1 MARGTV
7 TQAVGFLG
15 AGLIGLAGIVPGP
28 VGRLATNKANEAC
41 PNQLPDPASLVEAYR
56 RDALSEQQMRLGMTK
71 LGYSDQ
77 AIDAMLEASRP
88 IPSSAQLTQAMQKG
102 VINHESY
109 LNGMAKLGY
118 TADDADT
125 IGAAAESVMGPDEAL
140 KLLRLGK
147 IDQEDYERTLKK
159 NGFSLERMGQWQ
171 DANQYQPGAQDLV
184 RFAVREALSPEEAA
198 ALGLYEEIPA
208 AFLEEAKK
216 IGLTEEDAKRYWASH
231 WELPSANQVF
241 EMYHRGELGEGDEA
255 EQAMKDYLKV
265 ADYSPAWR
273 DKLIAI
279 AYNPYTRVDGSRM
292 YLDDTIT
299 EDELYKNYRDIGYDD
314 EKARNLVEF
323 YKKKKAEA
331 LAAEEAKTAKKTTEA
346 KGTTGQVEKD
356 RDLSIGLIKSAYYYH
371 ELTRVEAVDLLG
383 SLNFEPWE
391 SELTVTI
398 WDDELEKKDKLDEQ
412 KNYELQYQRGLIDE
426 SELRAE
432 LNKLGLKAAATDT
445 IVLKNSAQKKA
456 AKVLPSLAD
465 LKRWVKKK
473 LISEDEF
480 IDWLVRMNYSP
491 ELARMYY
498 LEQFGTAEA

>member
-1 MARGTV
+1 MLDRTVEARV
-7 TQAVGFLG
+7 N
-15 AGLIGLAGIVPGP
+15 
-28 VGRLATNKANEAC
+28 RLC
-41 PNQLPDPASLVEAYR
+41 PNMIPDPATLVEAYR
-56 RDALSEQQMRLGMTK
+56 RGVLTDEAMKKGMK
-71 LGYSDQ
+71 SLGYGDV
-77 AIDAMLEASRP
+77 AIDAMMEASRP

-140 KLLRLGK
+140 KLKRLGL

-159 NGFSLERMGQWQ
+159 SGFSLERMGQWE

-184 RFAVREALSPEEAA
+184 RFAVREALSPEAA
-198 ALGLYEEIPA
+198 AKLGLYEEIPP
-208 AFLEEAKK
+208 AFLAEAKK
-216 IGLTEEDAKRYWASH
+216 IGLTEADAKRYWASH

-241 EMYHRGELGEGDEA
+241 EMYHRGELGEGAEA
-255 EQAMKDYLKV
+255 DKAMADYLKV

-292 YLDDTIT
+292 FLDDTIT
-299 EDELYKNYRDIGYDD
+299 EEELYKNYRDIGYDD

-331 LAAEEAKTAKKTTEA
+331 LDAEATKAAKKTTAA

-371 ELTRVEAVDLLG
+371 ELTRAESIDLLG

-412 KNYELQYQRGLIDE
+412 KNYELQYQRGLINE
-426 SELRAE
+426 AELRAE

-473 LISEDEF
+473 LITENEF

-498 LEQFGTAEA
+498 LEQFGMAEA

>member
-1 MARGTV
+1 MLDRTIEARV
-7 TQAVGFLG
+7 N
-15 AGLIGLAGIVPGP
+15 
-28 VGRLATNKANEAC
+28 RLC
-41 PNQLPDPASLVEAYR
+41 PNMIPDPATLVEAYR
-56 RDALSEQQMRLGMTK
+56 RGVLTDEAMKKGMK
-71 LGYSDQ
+71 SLGYGDV
-77 AIDAMLEASRP
+77 AIDAMMEASRP

-102 VINHESY
+102 VIDHESY

-171 DANQYQPGAQDLV
+171 DANQFQPGAQDLV
-184 RFAVREALSPEEAA
+184 RFAVREALSPEAA
-198 ALGLYEEIPA
+198 AKLGLYEEIPP

-216 IGLTEEDAKRYWASH
+216 IGLSEADAKRYWASH

-241 EMYHRGELGEGDEA
+241 EMAHRGELGDEA
-255 EQAMKDYLKV
+255 ETEQAMKEYLKV

-292 YLDDTIT
+292 FLDDTIT

-331 LAAEEAKTAKKTTEA
+331 LAAEEAKKAKKETTA

-371 ELTRVEAVDLLG
+371 ELTRDESANLLG

-426 SELRAE
+426 AELRAE
-432 LNKLGLKAAATDT
+432 LSKLGLKAAATDT
-445 IVLKNSAQKKA
+445 IVLKASAQKKA
-456 AKVLPSLAD
+456 AKVLPTLAD

-473 LISEDEF
+473 LITEGEF

-498 LEQFGTAEA
+498 LEQFGTTEA